1 MCYAFKTLAVAQKKF
16 PSPNRPIGAVT
27 GSIPGYAEHGRV
39 EFIFGNAGQ
48 NVSPMMLNVD
58 GLFTELTS
66 VFGGEIIRVQIAGDQ
81 AGRSPVQMLQIRS
94 NFLKSSEGLT
104 RFEITNMLA
113 NKNLFADTQG
123 NVVF

>member
-1 MCYAFKTLAVAQKKF
+1 
-16 PSPNRPIGAVT
+16 
-27 GSIPGYAEHGRV
+27 
-39 EFIFGNAGQ
+39 
-48 NVSPMMLNVD
+48 MLNVD

-113 NKNLFADTQG
+113 NENLFT
-123 NVVF
+123 NT